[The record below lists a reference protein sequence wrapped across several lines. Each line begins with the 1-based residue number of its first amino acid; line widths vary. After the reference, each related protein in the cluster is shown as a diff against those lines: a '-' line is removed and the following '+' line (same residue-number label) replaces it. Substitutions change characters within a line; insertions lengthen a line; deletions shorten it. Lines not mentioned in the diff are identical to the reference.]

1 MNEAQTTA
9 FKAAASN
16 VEPVALN
23 ILLIGSLMAVLMLWA
38 GWGLVHVY
46 RGFAAGR

>member
-1 MNEAQTTA
+1 MNEAQTAA

-23 ILLIGSLMAVLMLWA
+23 ILFIGSLMAVLMLWA